1 MEQIKLQIET
11 EKIISLLASEIYDSP
26 YALLREN
33 VQNAYDAILMRL
45 QMEDSFE
52 PKITVKLEGNQIII
66 TDNGIGM
73 TIDTL
78 KNNYWKAG
86 SSGKNNDDARRAG
99 VVGTFGIGAMAN
111 FGICKYLKIKTH
123 YFENNC
129 TIVSD
134 VERDKLSISDDCI
147 NINEI
152 HENREPGTT
161 IYATLDNSV
170 LMNEVDAINYISPY
184 VQYLDIPVYFN
195 DTLISKKK
203 YYNDSFQAKM
213 VFNNRVKVSDI
224 DCNFKICIIDGNGSI
239 NVYVDKITLGENEIK
254 GDMFFEQGKGSI
266 FGLRN
271 KFGLAAIPINSTF
284 NFGGII
290 NLSVLQPTAGREA
303 VSRESIQFVTNI
315 IINIEKISAEEL
327 SKHDSCDYNRYF
339 LNYIVNNN
347 RFDLAKKILIQMLP
361 DRTFEKLDCLQNT
374 LNGKTVFYYSGSD
387 KQIIDQYA
395 NENTLLLLLSNEN
408 PRRNIQQIILRQKK
422 IEQISDNPKILRILD
437 REELS
442 PAEFAVM
449 LRMAN
454 TLKDDYLIN
463 DVKVEFAEIS
473 HRAPNLVEYN
483 NGILSIYLSR
493 ESGNILQVLNIYK
506 ESYELFDP
514 FIKDYVRNYLYQKIA
529 PYVPSSTRQGADA
542 LFKILQR
549 KRELYTINPDELG
562 DIESFFKDFSLG
574 KITVDEVLKAS
585 IVTRQ
590 QQAQIVK
597 SEQVGTVEQE
607 LPNIIS
613 TSITQDAIES
623 ISINPDV
630 AAPSIHMLDN
640 DISKKILR
648 TEMQYP
654 QLNNYTLFLSLSD
667 SLYQKQNDFFLE
679 PHITK
684 VIWGMHKIIY
694 IFTHAS
700 NRITLYYEIEL
711 RDSLGKDQTG
721 GYSIP
726 TTTIISK
733 NKIFIPI
740 IKELKSCFEIKD
752 KQLSFHV
759 RHDLIF
765 SSGAT

>member
-11 EKIISLLASEIYDSP
+11 EKIINLLASEIYDSP

-33 VQNAYDAILMRL
+33 IQNAYDAILMRL
-45 QMEDSFE
+45 QMDSSFE
-52 PKITVKLEGNQIII
+52 PKIKVKLEGKQMLIS
-66 TDNGIGM
+66 DNGIGM

-86 SSGKNNDDARRAG
+86 ASGKNNDAARRAG

-111 FGICKYLKIKTH
+111 FGICKYLKIETH
-123 YFENNC
+123 FFKSNH
-129 TIVSD
+129 TVISD
-134 VERDKLSISDDCI
+134 VEKEKLSISDDCI

-152 HENREPGTT
+152 QEDKESGTA
-161 IYATLDNSV
+161 IYATLANSV
-170 LMNEVDAINYISPY
+170 LMNEADAINYISPY
-184 VQYLDIPVYFN
+184 VQYLDVPVYFN
-195 DTLISKKK
+195 DILISKKQ
-203 YYNDSFQAKM
+203 YYNDSFQTKM
-213 VFNNRVKVSDI
+213 VFNNRVKISDI
-224 DCNFKICIIDGNGSI
+224 ECNFKMCIIDGNGGI
-239 NVYVDKITLGENEIK
+239 NVYIDKITFGENEIN

-271 KFGLAAIPINSTF
+271 KFGLATMPINSAF

-303 VSRESIQFVTNI
+303 VSRESIQFMTNI
-315 IINIEKISAEEL
+315 ITGIEKISAEEL

-347 RFDLAKKILIQMLP
+347 RFDLAKKIMIQMLP
-361 DRTFEKLDCLQNT
+361 EKTFEKLDCLQNT
-374 LNGKTVFYYSGSD
+374 LNGKAVFYYSGSD

-408 PRRNIQQIILRQKK
+408 PRRHIQQTILGQKK
-422 IEQISDNPKILRILD
+422 IEQISDNPKVLRILD
-437 REELS
+437 RKDLS

-454 TLKDDYLIN
+454 TLKDDYSIN

-473 HRAPNLVEYN
+473 HRAPSLIEYN
-483 NGILSIYLSR
+483 NSILSIYLSH
-493 ESGNILQVLNIYK
+493 ESGNLLQVLNVYN
-506 ESYELFDP
+506 ESYELFD
-514 FIKDYVRNYLYQKIA
+514 FFVKDYVRNYLYQKIA
-529 PYVPSSTRQGADA
+529 PYIPSSTRQGADA
-542 LFKILQR
+542 LIKILQR
-549 KRELYTINPDELG
+549 RRELYTINPDEQG

-585 IVTRQ
+585 VVTRR

-607 LPNIIS
+607 LSNIVSSVIA
-613 TSITQDAIES
+613 QDPMES
-623 ISINPDV
+623 IAANPDM
-630 AAPSIHMLDN
+630 AAPSIHMLEN
-640 DISKKILR
+640 EISKKILK

-667 SLYQKQNDFFLE
+667 GLYQKQNDFFLE
-679 PHITK
+679 PHITR

-711 RDSLGKDQTG
+711 KDSLGKNQTG
-721 GYSIP
+721 GHSIP

-765 SSGAT
+765 SSEAI